1 MNKILNIVISLCI
14 VLFASC
20 QTEELQPTP
29 ATAVSLEIVTSTEHT
44 TRTSLHENGKSVVWT
59 NGDAIAVYDLLS
71 DKRQFTAQVDAGTTR
86 FKGFITPK
94 NSIFCAVYPYDL
106 AANTTQ
112 SLSALSMTLPSEQT
126 AVKDGF
132 ASGLNLSIAKGQ
144 RNIDGSPSQVQFRN
158 VCQLFKVQ
166 IPSYIDNRIA
176 RIVLSAQQDIAGP
189 LTVNHSSETPVV
201 SVAEQGGAKSVT
213 LLPPSADN
221 AFAQGTY
228 YFVLAPVQING
239 FTLTLTD
246 VNGKTYSQHS
256 SSTIGGQRGMIYTLG
271 NLDLIEVPSV
281 TSTHVYSSGVLQG
294 TDVTLTPP
302 VSDKAWSATIKNAQ
316 GTIVRTIASATGTL
330 KSEHTDSNWPYL
342 PKGAYTV
349 NYTFTTA
356 NGKQMQGSTNF
367 NVTENPTFGVSQ
379 AAASSYTYYVG
390 DGVEKNVNRAN
401 ATDAFTVTDIHTS
414 VTGISAKILDNS
426 NYAVSYTNDFGGSV
440 TSSSNSKASY
450 ANIKY
455 NAMGSYTLAAT
466 ATFDGETKTGSKT
479 VHITGLPYTA
489 KPPTDAEWDG
499 SVNNWNY
506 TNYNHLGVRLH
517 NHTISKTFNVPANTD
532 INVYHDVDIH
542 TCTAG
547 TTYTL
552 SAGGENIFR
561 KEESGRAAGN
571 ECHNHSG
578 NIPGRFTPSNATISV
593 DNSYGNPGSSGLF
606 YGTHLLVR
614 EITVRYR

>member
-1 MNKILNIVISLCI
+1 
-14 VLFASC
+14 
-20 QTEELQPTP
+20 
-29 ATAVSLEIVTSTEHT
+29 
-44 TRTSLHENGKSVVWT
+44 
-59 NGDAIAVYDLLS
+59 
-71 DKRQFTAQVDAGTTR
+71 
-86 FKGFITPK
+86 
-94 NSIFCAVYPYDL
+94 
-106 AANTTQ
+106 
-112 SLSALSMTLPSEQT
+112 
-126 AVKDGF
+126 
-132 ASGLNLSIAKGQ
+132 
-144 RNIDGSPSQVQFRN
+144 
-158 VCQLFKVQ
+158 
-166 IPSYIDNRIA
+166 
-176 RIVLSAQQDIAGP
+176 
-189 LTVNHSSETPVV
+189 
-201 SVAEQGGAKSVT
+201 
-213 LLPPSADN
+213 
-221 AFAQGTY
+221 
-228 YFVLAPVQING
+228 
-239 FTLTLTD
+239 
-246 VNGKTYSQHS
+246 
-256 SSTIGGQRGMIYTLG
+256 MIYMLG

-281 TSTHVYSSGVLQG
+281 TSSLVYSSGVLQG

-330 KSEHTDSNWPYL
+330 KSEHTDANWPYL
-342 PKGAYTV
+342 PKGTYTV

-356 NGKQMQGSTNF
+356 NGKQMQGSTSF

-401 ATDAFTVTDIHTS
+401 ATEAFTVTDIHTF

-426 NYAVSYTNDFGGSV
+426 NYAVSYTNDFSGSV

-455 NAMGSYTLAAT
+455 KAMGSYTLGAT
-466 ATFDGETKTGSKT
+466 ATFDGETKSGSKT

-506 TNYNHLGVRLH
+506 TNYNHPGVRLH
-517 NHTISKTFNVPANTD
+517 DHTISKTFNVPANTD

-542 TCTAG
+542 TCTRG

-552 SAGGENIFR
+552 SAGGENIFS

-578 NIPGRFTPSNATISV
+578 NIPGRFTSSNATISV

>member
-132 ASGLNLSIAKGQ
+132 ASGLNLSVAKGQ

-213 LLPPSADN
+213 LLPPLANN

-281 TSTHVYSSGVLQG
+281 TSAHVYSSGVLQG

-302 VSDKAWSATIKNAQ
+302 VSDKVWSATIKNAQ

-330 KSEHTDSNWPYL
+330 KSEHTDTNWPYL

-356 NGKQMQGSTNF
+356 NGKQMQGSTSF

-401 ATDAFTVTDIHTS
+401 ATEAFTVTDIHTS

-426 NYAVSYTNDFGGSV
+426 NYAVSYTNDFSGSV
-440 TSSSNSKASY
+440 TSSSNSGASY

-466 ATFDGETKTGSKT
+466 ATFDGETKSGSKT

-499 SVNNWNY
+499 KANDWTYSKND
-506 TNYNHLGVRLH
+506 HQGVRLYDQQ
-517 NHTISKTFNVPANTD
+517 ISKSFNIPANVD
-532 INVYHDVDIH
+532 VNVKQDVDVH
-542 TCTAG
+542 TSTLG

-552 SAGGENIFR
+552 YAGGTSIFSLEAGGKVASEN
-561 KEESGRAAGN
+561 
-571 ECHNHSG
+571 CHEDQG
-578 NIPGRFTPSNATISV
+578 TYPGTLTVANPSVACN
-593 DNSYGNPGSSGLF
+593 NSYGNAPF
-606 YGTHLLVR
+606 FETYGTHLLIR